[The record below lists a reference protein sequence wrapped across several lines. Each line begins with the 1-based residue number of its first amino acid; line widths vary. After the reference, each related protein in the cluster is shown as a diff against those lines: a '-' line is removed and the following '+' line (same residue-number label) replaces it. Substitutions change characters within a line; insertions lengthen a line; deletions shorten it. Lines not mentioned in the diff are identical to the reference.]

1 MRRKFLTS
9 LVARA
14 LVITVAAGGGLL
26 VGGTAEA
33 TPLPP
38 HPPRSCTLNIGNA
51 VAGSATTTVLL
62 APTRGLSAE
71 VPVVLVAIV
80 TPCSAKGTVQFKDGD
95 TNLGAPVTVLGG
107 VAFTIAPALT
117 AGPHTLVATFSPTD
131 GPFTSSTSAPLSL
144 TVSAPITAGLP
155 FILGLLLGGHPGI
168 GANVDLAQLIQLLH
182 GWQSDGLT
190 DSNLKKFVDLLH
202 NGQPSSADPVSV
214 LQSLFGEGVNVTGD
228 RLR

>member
-1 MRRKFLTS
+1 MGRKFLTP
-9 LVARA
+9 LVASA

-33 TPLPP
+33 TPFPRK
-38 HPPRSCTLNIGNA
+38 PPRSCTVNIGNA
-51 VAGSATTTVLL
+51 AAGSATTTVLL
-62 APTRGLSAE
+62 APTPGLSE
-71 VPVVLVAIV
+71 DVPVVLVAIV

-107 VAFTIAPALT
+107 VAFTIAPTLT
-117 AGPHTLVATFSPTD
+117 AGPHTLIATFSPTD
-131 GPFTSSTSAPLSL
+131 GSFTSSTSAPLSV
-144 TVSAPITAGLP
+144 TVSAPIITGLP
-155 FILGLLLGGHPGI
+155 FILGLLFGGHPGI

-182 GWQSDGLT
+182 GRQSGSLT
-190 DSNLKKFVDLLH
+190 DSNLKKLVDLLH

-228 RLR
+228 QLR